1 MLENITAGTCVHLLS
16 QIEDETLDQFWKD
29 ISAGKYPI
37 IDLEGNLGYSLSS
50 EEDGIQFVRNDFM
63 PTIHTGYEFVFGNI
77 FLPDTIQALLS
88 ENKVLLLMVYSKT
101 TQNLLLSKLDV
112 DIRYMIDLPRGEYS
126 FFAFILDTGAKSLL
140 DSTIYAI
147 GLPCK
152 GDLNNPEFENFY
164 LERPVDIEDSI
175 DPTPIDIK
183 RGGPFYLNLIMLD
196 INIIPDCHTLFSNLL
211 QEDDQSPPL

>member
-1 MLENITAGTCVHLLS
+1 MLENTTAGTCVHILS

-29 ISAGKYPI
+29 ISEGKYPI
-37 IDLEGNLGYSLSS
+37 IDLEGNLSYSISS

-63 PTIHTGYEFVFGNI
+63 PTIQTGYEFVFGNI
-77 FLPDTIQALLS
+77 FLTDNIQALLS
-88 ENKVLLLMVYSKT
+88 EDKVVLLIVYSRT

-112 DIRYMIDLPRGEYS
+112 DIRYMIDLPRGKYS
-126 FFAFILDTGAKSLL
+126 FFAFILDSKAKSLL

-147 GLPCK
+147 GLPSK
-152 GDLNNPEFENFY
+152 EEFNNPELEDFY

-183 RGGPFYLNLIMLD
+183 RGGPYYISLIMMD
-196 INIIPDCHTLFSNLL
+196 INKIPDCHTLFSNLL
-211 QEDDQSPPL
+211 QEDNQSSSL